1 MVVCLSF
8 VASATVTI
16 MIDDVNDHS
25 PRFVQSVY
33 SATMSESLTQGAS
46 IISVSAT
53 DRDIGSNA
61 KLVYTL
67 REQDREHFYISS
79 IEATNTGVLK
89 VFKVIVVSGSFTM
102 SGHMYRNRKAC
113 CVHCCNIF
121 FQLIHAVGWSS
132 GRTTES

>member
-1 MVVCLSF
+1 MENWPPVSPCTCVSASCSTHCCSVCLA
-8 VASATVTI
+8 ASATVTI
-16 MIDDVNDHS
+16 KIDDINDHS

-33 SATMSESLTQGAS
+33 SATMSENLARGAS

-89 VFKVIVVSGSFTM
+89 VFKVIST
-102 SGHMYRNRKAC
+102 
-113 CVHCCNIF
+113 
-121 FQLIHAVGWSS
+121 
-132 GRTTES
+132 

>member
-1 MVVCLSF
+1 MLEVGLYPECILIVCVSF
-8 VASATVTI
+8 AASATVTI
-16 MIDDVNDHS
+16 MIDDINDHS

-33 SATMSESLTQGAS
+33 SATMSESLTRGAS

-67 REQDREHFYISS
+67 HERDREHFYISS

-89 VFKVIVVSGSFTM
+89 VFKVTEGERVYAVLDSFGCFELMYTM
-102 SGHMYRNRKAC
+102 ENMQHRFLR
-113 CVHCCNIF
+113 
-121 FQLIHAVGWSS
+121 
-132 GRTTES
+132 

>member
-1 MVVCLSF
+1 MCSGDILLIAIAEYVAVVHLSF

-33 SATMSESLTQGAS
+33 SATMSESLRRGTS

-89 VFKVIVVSGSFTM
+89 VFKVIPMMQFPTVLNAST
-102 SGHMYRNRKAC
+102 C
-113 CVHCCNIF
+113 I
-121 FQLIHAVGWSS
+121 
-132 GRTTES
+132 

>member
-1 MVVCLSF
+1 MSF
-8 VASATVTI
+8 LASATVTI

-33 SATMSESLTQGAS
+33 SATMSESLTRGAS
-46 IISVSAT
+46 VTSVSAT

-89 VFKVIVVSGSFTM
+89 VFKVMTQFLTVLEHV
-102 SGHMYRNRKAC
+102 YKNRKGMLCAG
-113 CVHCCNIF
+113 CCNVHL
-121 FQLIHAVGWSS
+121 Q
-132 GRTTES
+132 

>member
-1 MVVCLSF
+1 VLLACVEYIAVVGLSF

-33 SATMSESLTQGAS
+33 SATMSESLTRGAS

-79 IEATNTGVLK
+79 VEATNTGVLK
-89 VFKVIVVSGSFTM
+89 VFKVSVVIA
-102 SGHMYRNRKAC
+102 NRT
-113 CVHCCNIF
+113 CN
-121 FQLIHAVGWSS
+121 
-132 GRTTES
+132 TTVTTRK

>member
-1 MVVCLSF
+1 MFWLCAQICLSRWLCLLSLYA
-8 VASATVTI
+8 ASATVTI
-16 MIDDVNDHS
+16 MIDDINDHA

-33 SATMSESLTQGAS
+33 RATMSESLSRGAS

-89 VFKVIVVSGSFTM
+89 VFKVSGC
-102 SGHMYRNRKAC
+102 H
-113 CVHCCNIF
+113 
-121 FQLIHAVGWSS
+121 
-132 GRTTES
+132 E